1 MAKLVK
7 CKTCGKEIAKSAKT
21 CPYCGAKRKGHPVL
35 GVFLAIFGIML
46 FMAGIGSAAGGSS
59 SSQEPTADQ
68 HPEYITNEEYDAIE
82 NGMTYDEVVAII
94 GGEGEVSAESEF
106 MDVVTRMV
114 VWKADPYGA
123 NATITFQNGEVV
135 AKAKFGMD

>member
-46 FMAGIGSAAGGSS
+46 FMAGIGGAAGGSS
-59 SSQEPTADQ
+59 ASQEPNADP
-68 HPEYITNEEYDAIE
+68 HPEYITNDEYDAIE
-82 NGMTYDEVVAII
+82 TGMTYEQVVEIV
-94 GGEGEVSAESEF
+94 GGEGELTSESEV
-106 MDVVTRMV
+106 MGVVTKMV
-114 VWKADPYGA
+114 FWKADPYGA
-123 NATITFQNGEVV
+123 NASVTFQDGKVF
-135 AKAKFGMD
+135 AKAKAGMD